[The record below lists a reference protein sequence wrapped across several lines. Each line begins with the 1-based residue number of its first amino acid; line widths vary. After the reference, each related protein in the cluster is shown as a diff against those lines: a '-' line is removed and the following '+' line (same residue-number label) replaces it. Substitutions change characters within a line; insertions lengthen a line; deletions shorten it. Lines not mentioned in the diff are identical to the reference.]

1 MFVRPRI
8 IPTMLL
14 REGDLVK
21 TKQFKNP
28 NYLGDPINAIK
39 IFNEK
44 GVDELCILDITASQK
59 EREPDME
66 LLKQMASEAF
76 MPLSYGGGITDIS
89 QIKKIFMAGF
99 EKVILNTSLVNKPEL
114 FSEAVKYFGSQSI
127 VASIDYRRRM
137 GREQCY
143 ICDGSR
149 KVEYSPVELAKKAE
163 EAGAGEILLYAIDR
177 DGMRNGY
184 DIKTISKVVENVRIP
199 VIACGGAG
207 NIDDVKDAFDMSGVH
222 AVAAGSIFVYFGK
235 RSAVL
240 INFPSENELIQK
252 GLYRGANV

>member
-99 EKVILNTSLVNKPEL
+99 EKVKI
-114 FSEAVKYFGSQSI
+114 
-127 VASIDYRRRM
+127 
-137 GREQCY
+137 GRAH
-143 ICDGSR
+143 
-149 KVEYSPVELAKKAE
+149 V
-163 EAGAGEILLYAIDR
+163 
-177 DGMRNGY
+177 
-184 DIKTISKVVENVRIP
+184 
-199 VIACGGAG
+199 
-207 NIDDVKDAFDMSGVH
+207 
-222 AVAAGSIFVYFGK
+222 
-235 RSAVL
+235 
-240 INFPSENELIQK
+240 
-252 GLYRGANV
+252 